1 MKFFFEK
8 NWQNAGDIVDDDS
21 SYFTPQTKITW
32 MMRGVPCPCW
42 EMASWSRNL
51 LNQQEPLLEPSIY
64 VRPEL
69 GQVLG
74 ERDGIKMWGVWSF
87 QRPLFKL
94 HNVSP
99 TKLSIS

>member
-1 MKFFFEK
+1 
-8 NWQNAGDIVDDDS
+8 
-21 SYFTPQTKITW
+21 
-32 MMRGVPCPCW
+32 
-42 EMASWSRNL
+42 MASWSRNL

-87 QRPLFKL
+87 QTPLFKL